1 MLPSAI
7 CIASHQGKFSCCRW
21 PVWVI
26 HLPTWTSQ
34 GRAESILQAPNPQ
47 QYLSTR
53 LKKGLWISVRL
64 SHSSHS
70 HQTETECLA
79 KVTTCFISLRPYG
92 CPASEELRVSL
103 RWPLIRN
110 SQPCKPWELQGN
122 KGLSSNAYGARI
134 TTYTIS
140 TPTWGWGQG
149 PPCDLQLP
157 REGPPGKSLGD

>member
-1 MLPSAI
+1 MLSGEPIPCSSSVICWIFTMCTFVLPSAI

-26 HLPTWTSQ
+26 HLPTWTSR

-79 KVTTCFISLRPYG
+79 TVTTRFISLRPYG

-103 RWPLIRN
+103 R
-110 SQPCKPWELQGN
+110 
-122 KGLSSNAYGARI
+122 
-134 TTYTIS
+134 
-140 TPTWGWGQG
+140 
-149 PPCDLQLP
+149 
-157 REGPPGKSLGD
+157 